1 MWSLVDWLWSMA
13 SCNSEHGLQS
23 PIQSPEHL
31 HSTETETI
39 SKSSENPAI
48 CSAISLSQWLQSP
61 ASCAD
66 VNGLHAYEVEQA
78 ERSAFESFMQ
88 GYSLL

>member
-1 MWSLVDWLWSMA
+1 MWSLVDWLWSIA
-13 SCNSEHGLQS
+13 SCSSEHGLLS
-23 PIQSPEHL
+23 PIQSPEQL
-31 HSTETETI
+31 HSTETETV
-39 SKSSENPAI
+39 SNSSESPAI
-48 CSAISLSQWLQSP
+48 CTAISLSQWLQNP
-61 ASCAD
+61 VSCAD

>member
-13 SCNSEHGLQS
+13 SCNSEYGLQS
-23 PIQSPEHL
+23 PIPSPEHL
-31 HSTETETI
+31 HSTETETV
-39 SKSSENPAI
+39 STSSEMPAI
-48 CSAISLSQWLQSP
+48 SSAISLSQWLNNP
-61 ASCAD
+61 VTCAD